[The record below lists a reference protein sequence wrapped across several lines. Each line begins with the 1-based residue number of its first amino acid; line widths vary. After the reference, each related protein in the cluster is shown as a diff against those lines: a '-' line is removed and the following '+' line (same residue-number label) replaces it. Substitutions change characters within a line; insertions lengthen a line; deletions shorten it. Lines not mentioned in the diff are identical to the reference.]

1 MHFGSRTWVFTNG
14 TTSRYYFN
22 NERVGGG
29 LIIVMWSA
37 NRCYLGKG
45 YTCVFFPL
53 FCNSENKKKASVR
66 LKCNGV
72 QFKCNTVNSKKEK
85 KQQKTKTASSY
96 FSTKKRPK
104 SFSVFFHAL
113 LEILFFC
120 RTCPFFFFFLT
131 TVYICVWQNM
141 MPLCQNGIKQFLY
154 IRKCCHEHIFAEIRL
169 RLFNM
174 VSNEA
179 FYYDTDVRKTKS
191 VDFWKMAPAVFVIQS
206 KPLFSKKISW
216 ILHV

>member
-1 MHFGSRTWVFTNG
+1 M
-14 TTSRYYFN
+14 YFF
-22 NERVGGG
+22 
-29 LIIVMWSA
+29 L
-37 NRCYLGKG
+37 
-45 YTCVFFPL
+45 F

-85 KQQKTKTASSY
+85 KKQQKTKTASSY
-96 FSTKKRPK
+96 SSMKKRPK
-104 SFSVFFHAL
+104 NSSVVFHAL

-120 RTCPFFFFFLT
+120 QTCPFFFNNSVYLRLT
-131 TVYICVWQNM
+131 KSHM

-179 FYYDTDVRKTKS
+179 FYYDTDVRK
-191 VDFWKMAPAVFVIQS
+191 
-206 KPLFSKKISW
+206 
-216 ILHV
+216 